1 MKHTKKQQQLYTTIL
16 HKIYTRHEISRIDI
30 ARETGITPATV
41 SLITA
46 DMLSERLIQEI
57 GEEAEAPETVGRKK
71 ILLAVAPSHSFYA
84 GAEISEKFFFF
95 VLTENTGV
103 VFAQET
109 VFHNPHTPMNAAFFT
124 GHLSAFL
131 DKTNYAAEIRAI
143 GIAIP
148 GHYTK
153 EHPHQIMTNNAYW
166 QDFSLSD
173 IAAHFQVPVFFQ

>member
-103 VFAQET
+103 VFA
-109 VFHNPHTPMNAAFFT
+109 
-124 GHLSAFL
+124 
-131 DKTNYAAEIRAI
+131 
-143 GIAIP
+143 
-148 GHYTK
+148 
-153 EHPHQIMTNNAYW
+153 
-166 QDFSLSD
+166 
-173 IAAHFQVPVFFQ
+173 